1 RRDDREARNRRQR
14 APPDLEMDQ
23 GRSHRRRQTA
33 GKRNRYGTGATDK
46 SPPGKY
52 LPSLR
57 TRRMVRGGG
66 KAPAER
72 GSLRDPF
79 CRRCHPVLPAQGG
92 RGKGVE
98 GFTEAVREERFNSA
112 PGEDAADGIW
122 ALCDGE
128 CEEAGEET
136 RNLRFPRLYAYLH
149 TQPQGQ
155 VHSARE
161 DGSQTVPERTEGDRR
176 LVPTTPARPCEQ
188 TAENAE
194 CQAPRPLPVLRTID
208 ELPQSLAVLPES
220 LSYLAHVAES
230 AHARDNADVG
240 EICRNPAPVPV
251 VATSDHALLDGSG
264 ESRLKNPLRE
274 ICTAGSVRGENQM
287 SHGGP
292 KRARSW
298 KRRTEPRKA
307 YRSWRSPLLG
317 GLSTNRGCS
326 VSSGPQPC
334 PQHDCCDSGTTR
346 DGAGAGAEAEDD
358 MERVSE
364 PAVGDDCG
372 HGFLHGSGVD
382 AARFTAVPRAVLHRL
397 VYTEGGDRR
406 HRTGGERIVDE
417 PDRPESHGLRRWN
430 PDWKTVPDSR

>member
-1 RRDDREARNRRQR
+1 
-14 APPDLEMDQ
+14 MDQ

-46 SPPGKY
+46 SPPGKH

-66 KAPAER
+66 KAAAE
-72 GSLRDPF
+72 
-79 CRRCHPVLPAQGG
+79 
-92 RGKGVE
+92 
-98 GFTEAVREERFNSA
+98 
-112 PGEDAADGIW
+112 GIW

-292 KRARSW
+292 KRAR
-298 KRRTEPRKA
+298 
-307 YRSWRSPLLG
+307 
-317 GLSTNRGCS
+317 
-326 VSSGPQPC
+326 
-334 PQHDCCDSGTTR
+334 
-346 DGAGAGAEAEDD
+346 
-358 MERVSE
+358 
-364 PAVGDDCG
+364 
-372 HGFLHGSGVD
+372 
-382 AARFTAVPRAVLHRL
+382 
-397 VYTEGGDRR
+397 
-406 HRTGGERIVDE
+406 
-417 PDRPESHGLRRWN
+417 
-430 PDWKTVPDSR
+430 